1 MNAPEDA
8 HGDLPPDE
16 NADAGPARTAGGNT
30 GGSTAGAAGGGSEG
44 ARQPKPGTQT
54 VDRSVAVLRSFED
67 AARQTPTEIAHRTGL
82 SVSTAHRI
90 VHALHATGM
99 LALDAATERYF
110 LGPTTAILGR
120 LALERMGA
128 TLLQPELTA
137 LRDGT
142 GEAVSLGVRA
152 GDEVAVLLH
161 LPSTHPLR
169 YEQPPGDRNPIHTCA
184 MGKTLL
190 AFGGD
195 PVAMDEPYRRFTPA
209 TLTTR
214 AELDA
219 DLRRV
224 RDRGFAVND
233 EERLAGV
240 RAVAAPVRDG
250 GGRVFAA
257 VALQGPSVRFGDDRL
272 PALAEAVRA
281 AAGRLTDLHRHLS

>member
-1 MNAPEDA
+1 MSGRPE
-8 HGDLPPDE
+8 GPFPP
-16 NADAGPARTAGGNT
+16 
-30 GGSTAGAAGGGSEG
+30 
-44 ARQPKPGTQT
+44 RQDPPKPGTQT
-54 VDRSVAVLRSFED
+54 VDRSVAVLRSFEAD
-67 AARQTPTEIAHRTGL
+67 ARQTPTEIAHRLGL

-99 LALDAATERYF
+99 LGQDPVTERYF

-152 GDEVAVLLH
+152 GDEVAVMLH
-161 LPSTHPLR
+161 LPSPHPLR
-169 YEQPPGDRNPIHTCA
+169 YDQPPGGRNPIHACA
-184 MGKTLL
+184 MGKSLL
-190 AFGGD
+190 AFGDG
-195 PVAMDEPYRRFTPA
+195 PVAMDEPFSRYTPA

-214 AELDA
+214 EDLGA
-219 DLRRV
+219 DLDRV
-224 RDRGFAVND
+224 RDRGYSLND
-233 EERLAGV
+233 EERLPGV

-250 GGRVFAA
+250 SGRVFAA

-272 PALAEAVRA
+272 PVLAEAVVA
-281 AAGRLTDLHRHLS
+281 AAGRLTDLHRYLS

>member
-1 MNAPEDA
+1 M
-8 HGDLPPDE
+8 
-16 NADAGPARTAGGNT
+16 GPVTDDRA
-30 GGSTAGAAGGGSEG
+30 EG
-44 ARQPKPGTQT
+44 TQQPKPGTQT
-54 VDRSVAVLRSFED
+54 VDRSVAVLRSFEG
-67 AARQTPTEIAHRTGL
+67 AARQTPTQIAHRLGL

-90 VHALHATGM
+90 VRALHATGM
-99 LALDAATERYF
+99 LAQDPATERYF

-142 GEAVSLGVRA
+142 GESVSLGVRA

-161 LPSTHPLR
+161 LPSVHPLR
-169 YEQPPGDRNPIHTCA
+169 YDQPPGDRNPIHACA
-184 MGKTLL
+184 MGKALL
-190 AFGGD
+190 AFDDD
-195 PVAMDEPYRRFTPA
+195 PVAMDEPYARHTPS

-214 AELDA
+214 AGLEA
-219 DLRRV
+219 DLRAV
-224 RDRGFAVND
+224 RERGYAVND

-257 VALQGPSVRFGDDRL
+257 VALQGPSVRFGDDAM
-272 PALAEAVRA
+272 PALAAAVMA
-281 AAGRLTDLHRHLS
+281 AASRLTDLHRHLS

>member
-1 MNAPEDA
+1 MSR
-8 HGDLPPDE
+8 PP
-16 NADAGPARTAGGNT
+16 AG
-30 GGSTAGAAGGGSEG
+30 
-44 ARQPKPGTQT
+44 QPKPGTRT

-67 AARQTPTEIAHRTGL
+67 ADRQTPTEIAHRAGL

-99 LALDAATERYF
+99 LGQDPATDRYF

-142 GEAVSLGVRA
+142 GEAVSLGVRT

-161 LPSTHPLR
+161 LPSPHPLR
-169 YEQPPGDRNPIHTCA
+169 YEQPPGGRNPVHACA
-184 MGKTLL
+184 MGKALL

-195 PVAMDEPYRRFTPA
+195 PVAMDEPYRRCTPA

-214 AELDA
+214 RELEEELA
-219 DLRRV
+219 RIRE
-224 RDRGFAVND
+224 RGHSVND

-257 VALQGPSVRFGDDRL
+257 VALQGPAVRFGDDRL
-272 PALAEAVRA
+272 PALAEAVTA
-281 AAGRLTDLHRHLS
+281 TAGRLTDLHRHLS

>member
-1 MNAPEDA
+1 M
-8 HGDLPPDE
+8 
-16 NADAGPARTAGGNT
+16 GPVTDDIGAVPAARTRERT
-30 GGSTAGAAGGGSEG
+30 EG
-44 ARQPKPGTQT
+44 APRPKPGTQT

-67 AARQTPTEIAHRTGL
+67 ASRQTPTEIAHRLGL

-90 VHALHATGM
+90 VHALQATGM
-99 LALDAATERYF
+99 LAQDPATERYF

-142 GEAVSLGVRA
+142 GESVSLGVRA
-152 GDEVAVLLH
+152 GDEVAILLH
-161 LPSTHPLR
+161 LPSVHPLR
-169 YEQPPGDRNPIHTCA
+169 YDQPPGDRNPIHTCA
-184 MGKTLL
+184 MGKVLL
-190 AFGGD
+190 AYGGD
-195 PVAMDEPYRRFTPA
+195 PVAMDEPFHRYTPA

-214 AELDA
+214 GGLED

-224 RDRGFAVND
+224 RDRGYALND
-233 EERLAGV
+233 EERLVGV

-257 VALQGPSVRFGDDRL
+257 VALQGPAVRFGDDRL
-272 PALAEAVRA
+272 PGLAEAVRA
-281 AAGRLTDLHRHLS
+281 AAGRLTGLHRHLTAP

>member
-1 MNAPEDA
+1 MTDDRA
-8 HGDLPPDE
+8 
-16 NADAGPARTAGGNT
+16 
-30 GGSTAGAAGGGSEG
+30 EG
-44 ARQPKPGTQT
+44 TQHPKPGTQT
-54 VDRSVAVLRSFED
+54 VDRSVAVLRSFEG
-67 AARQTPTEIAHRTGL
+67 AARQTPTEIAHRLGL

-99 LALDAATERYF
+99 LARDPASERYF

-152 GDEVAVLLH
+152 GDEVAVMLH
-161 LPSTHPLR
+161 LPSLHPLR
-169 YEQPPGDRNPIHTCA
+169 YDQPPGDRNPIHTCA
-184 MGKTLL
+184 MGKALL
-190 AFGGD
+190 AYGD
-195 PVAMDEPYRRFTPA
+195 GPVAMREPYLRYTPA

-214 AELDA
+214 TELDA
-219 DLRRV
+219 DLARV
-224 RDRGFAVND
+224 RDRGFSVND

-272 PALAEAVRA
+272 PGLAEAVLA

>member
-1 MNAPEDA
+1 MTDDSGAVPGGRAE
-8 HGDLPPDE
+8 GD
-16 NADAGPARTAGGNT
+16 GR
-30 GGSTAGAAGGGSEG
+30 
-44 ARQPKPGTQT
+44 PKPGTQT
-54 VDRSVAVLRSFED
+54 VDRSVAVLRSFEG
-67 AARQTPTEIAHRTGL
+67 AARQTPTEIAHRLGL

-99 LALDAATERYF
+99 LAQDPATERYF
-110 LGPTTAILGR
+110 LGPTTAILGG

-128 TLLQPELTA
+128 TLLRPELTA

-161 LPSTHPLR
+161 LPSAHPLR
-169 YEQPPGDRNPIHTCA
+169 YDRPPGDRDPIHTCA
-184 MGKTLL
+184 MGKALL
-190 AFGGD
+190 ACGGD
-195 PVAMDEPYRRFTPA
+195 PVAMAEPFRRYTPA

-214 AELDA
+214 GELDA

-224 RDRGFAVND
+224 RDRGYALND
-233 EERLAGV
+233 EERLVGV
-240 RAVAAPVRDG
+240 QAVAAPVRDG

-257 VALQGPSVRFGDDRL
+257 VALQGPTVRFGDDRL
-272 PALAEAVRA
+272 PGLAEAVLA

>member
-1 MNAPEDA
+1 MTDDSGAVP
-8 HGDLPPDE
+8 GGR
-16 NADAGPARTAGGNT
+16 ADGTH
-30 GGSTAGAAGGGSEG
+30 
-44 ARQPKPGTQT
+44 QPKPGTQT

-67 AARQTPTEIAHRTGL
+67 AARQTPTEIAHRLGL

-99 LALDAATERYF
+99 LAQDPATERYF

-152 GDEVAVLLH
+152 GDEVAVLMH
-161 LPSTHPLR
+161 LPSLHPLR
-169 YEQPPGDRNPIHTCA
+169 YDQPPGDRNPIHTCA
-184 MGKTLL
+184 MGKALL

-195 PVAMDEPYRRFTPA
+195 PVAMDEPYARYTPA

-214 AELDA
+214 RGLDD
-219 DLRRV
+219 DLARIRA
-224 RDRGFAVND
+224 RGYSLND
-233 EERLAGV
+233 EERLVGV

-272 PALAEAVRA
+272 PGLAEAVLA
-281 AAGRLTDLHRHLS
+281 AAGRLTALHRHLS